1 MAVTSGHGGKRHL
14 TLVLEQQSVRVVMQ
28 QRLQRQTVTRS
39 RCPVRRRLTRRVA
52 SDGGPPGRG
61 GRACRLGTQLVDH
74 LHLPPPAPS
83 AASGALAAAACTAA
97 RRRGGLA
104 VVTSPVV
111 EARWSGEA
119 PEGGCEIV
127 CSSSRGHAAIAARIA
142 AASPS
147 VAADSTA
154 CC

>member
-1 MAVTSGHGGKRHL
+1 M
-14 TLVLEQQSVRVVMQ
+14 
-28 QRLQRQTVTRS
+28 
-39 RCPVRRRLTRRVA
+39 
-52 SDGGPPGRG
+52 
-61 GRACRLGTQLVDH
+61 
-74 LHLPPPAPS
+74 
-83 AASGALAAAACTAA
+83 AAAACTDSPAE
-97 RRRGGLA
+97 RRALTA
-104 VVTSPVV
+104 VTSPVV